1 MKTTLSLLFILVV
14 AFPGRAYG
22 EDKAQDYIYPKLGFR
37 ELIRFVEAITK
48 KKVEVED
55 EADLGRMTS
64 LVLPN
69 AKDNETTLK
78 VLKALLLLEGFELA
92 EAGDNLKLIRV
103 LTDEQCTALNNAL
116 GRPGTWPKSEELPRE
131 RVIRGRQPMERK

>member
-1 MKTTLSLLFILVV
+1 MKLILTLLLTLVIL
-14 AFPGRAYG
+14 FPGSALG
-22 EDKAQDYIYPKLGFR
+22 EDKGHDYIYPKLQFR
-37 ELIRFVEAITK
+37 ELIRFVEAITR
-48 KKVEVED
+48 KKVEIEN

-92 EAGDNLKLIRV
+92 ETGDNLRLARV

-116 GRPGTWPKSEELPRE
+116 GRPGTWPKVEELPRE
-131 RVIRGRQPMERK
+131 RGIRQRQPIERK